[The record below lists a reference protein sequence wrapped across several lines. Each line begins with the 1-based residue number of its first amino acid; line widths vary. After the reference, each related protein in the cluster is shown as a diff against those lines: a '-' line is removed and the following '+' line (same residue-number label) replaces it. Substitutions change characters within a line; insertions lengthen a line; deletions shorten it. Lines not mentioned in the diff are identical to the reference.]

1 MFHDLDAIFVF
12 RMRAELHQTENQ
24 IEYFTERNALIHAEL
39 RELNGNKQALEK
51 YAREQYFMKKDNED
65 LFVLFESED

>member
-24 IEYFTERNALIHAEL
+24 IEYFADRNAQIQVEL
-39 RELNGNKQALEK
+39 KELSGNKQALEK
-51 YAREQYFMKKDNED
+51 FAREQYFMKKDNED
-65 LFVLFESED
+65 LFVFFESED